1 MNEYSF
7 NIWHHLCSHGTNPA
21 RFRQPKG
28 NDMPAAA
35 KNKKPR
41 TASRATRR
49 LQLIDATMKCI
60 ARKGMSSTTL
70 GDVASEA
77 GLSQGIVNLHFES
90 KDNLL
95 NETLRHLADEY
106 RRRFDKTLSRAG
118 PHPADQLHALMELDF
133 KPSICD
139 RQKLALWFAF
149 WGEVKSRP
157 AYRKICDEFDQ
168 YYDEVVEGLCT
179 AIIAEGEYPHVSAS
193 AAANALTSMTNG
205 LWLSCLVSPQSW
217 DRREAMD
224 AVMSYLQSVFPKH
237 FNQRGYRANRTQ

>member
-1 MNEYSF
+1 MSIHSTYGIILARTAAF
-7 NIWHHLCSHGTNPA
+7 QPA
-21 RFRQPKG
+21 TGSQKG
-28 NDMPAAA
+28 NNMPAAA
-35 KNKKPR
+35 KHNNPR

-70 GDVASEA
+70 GDVAREA
-77 GLSQGIVNLHFES
+77 GLSQGIV
-90 KDNLL
+90 
-95 NETLRHLADEY
+95 
-106 RRRFDKTLSRAG
+106 RFDKTLSRAG

-224 AVMSYLQSVFPKH
+224 AVMSYLKSVFPKH